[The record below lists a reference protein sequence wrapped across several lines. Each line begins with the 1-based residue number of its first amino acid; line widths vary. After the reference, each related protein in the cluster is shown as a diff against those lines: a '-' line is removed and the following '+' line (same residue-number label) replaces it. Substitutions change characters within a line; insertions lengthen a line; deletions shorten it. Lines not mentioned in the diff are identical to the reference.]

1 MRETAEVA
9 ILPADYADWLG
20 DIKQRVSAARQR
32 AALAANAELVQLYW
46 QIGQDI
52 LQRQQSARWGDKVLV
67 RLAADLREAFP
78 EMKGFSLRNL
88 KYMRYFA
95 EHCPQQTFGQQPA
108 AQLPWFHIVTLL
120 TKLSD
125 EAARAWYAAQAV
137 ADGWSRATLEVQIR
151 NRLMER
157 QGRAVSNFETRLPA
171 PHSELAHETLKDPYL
186 FDFLGLGDDAQER
199 EIENALV
206 RHITKFLLELGN
218 GFAFVGRQY
227 RIEVDGSEFFID
239 LLFYHTRLKC
249 YVVVELKATA
259 FKPEHAGQ
267 LNFYLTAVDRQVKAP
282 DDHPTIGL
290 LLCKTKSRLVA
301 EYALSGMDKPIGVAE
316 YELVRALPEPLVTNL
331 PTVEQLESELAAW
344 QGEEE

>member
-9 ILPADYADWLG
+9 TLPADWLG

-52 LQRQQSARWGDKVLV
+52 LQRQQTARWGDKVLV
-67 RLAADLREAFP
+67 RLAADLRETFP

-95 EHCPQQTFGQQPA
+95 EHCPQQTFGRQPA

-137 ADGWSRATLEVQIR
+137 ADGWSCATLEVQIR

-171 PHSELAHETLKDPYL
+171 PHSELA
-186 FDFLGLGDDAQER
+186 
-199 EIENALV
+199 
-206 RHITKFLLELGN
+206 
-218 GFAFVGRQY
+218 
-227 RIEVDGSEFFID
+227 
-239 LLFYHTRLKC
+239 
-249 YVVVELKATA
+249 
-259 FKPEHAGQ
+259 
-267 LNFYLTAVDRQVKAP
+267 
-282 DDHPTIGL
+282 
-290 LLCKTKSRLVA
+290 
-301 EYALSGMDKPIGVAE
+301 
-316 YELVRALPEPLVTNL
+316 RALPEPLVTNL
-331 PTVEQLESELAAW
+331 PTVEQLESELADW